1 MSNDIN
7 KNNFYLFYFPNRNG
21 MKDETGISNSK
32 MCSISVVRFFS
43 ECAGLTRVTL
53 FRAQIE
59 RFWLGFP
66 KNAISYFIYLFYKV
80 ASFIIFPSKFFFQ
93 SENFESQIKLKI
105 SPLPRLW
112 KRKKILNANIITKKI
127 PKLKGLFNLGGKIK
141 VLILVLSL
149 ERRHHRPMG

>member
-1 MSNDIN
+1 MLD
-7 KNNFYLFYFPNRNG
+7 FR
-21 MKDETGISNSK
+21 
-32 MCSISVVRFFS
+32 CAFFS

-66 KNAISYFIYLFYKV
+66 KKCDQLFYLFFYKV
-80 ASFIIFPSKFFFQ
+80 ASFIIFRSKFFFQ

-112 KRKKILNANIITKKI
+112 KRKKILNANRITKKI
-127 PKLKGLFNLGGKIK
+127 PKLKGLFNNLGGKIK

-149 ERRHHRPMG
+149 ERRHHRPVG

>member
-1 MSNDIN
+1 MLD
-7 KNNFYLFYFPNRNG
+7 FR
-21 MKDETGISNSK
+21 
-32 MCSISVVRFFS
+32 CAFFS

-66 KNAISYFIYLFYKV
+66 KNAISYFILFFNKV
-80 ASFIIFPSKFFFQ
+80 ASFFYFPIKICLPGRKFRIA
-93 SENFESQIKLKI
+93 NKLKI

-112 KRKKILNANIITKKI
+112 KRKKILNANRITKKI

-149 ERRHHRPMG
+149 ERRYHRPVG

>member
-1 MSNDIN
+1 MLD
-7 KNNFYLFYFPNRNG
+7 FR
-21 MKDETGISNSK
+21 
-32 MCSISVVRFFS
+32 CAFFS

-66 KNAISYFIYLFYKV
+66 KNAISYFIFFNKV
-80 ASFIIFPSKFFFQ
+80 ASFFIFRSKFVFQ
-93 SENFESQIKLKI
+93 SENFESQIMLKI

-112 KRKKILNANIITKKI
+112 KRKKILNANRITKKI

-149 ERRHHRPMG
+149 ERRYHRPVG